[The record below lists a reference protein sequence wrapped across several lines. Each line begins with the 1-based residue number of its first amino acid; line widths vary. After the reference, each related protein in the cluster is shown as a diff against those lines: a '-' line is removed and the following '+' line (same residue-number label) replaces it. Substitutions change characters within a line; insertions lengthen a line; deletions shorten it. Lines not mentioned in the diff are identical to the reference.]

1 MAKVY
6 GSLIDNETR
15 CTHYYSSLDVIAI
28 KFKCCNKYYP
38 CYKCHNEHVSHAIER
53 WAENEFDE
61 KAIMCGVCKHEMR
74 IRDYMMVEMCPRCK
88 AHFNS
93 RCKFHY
99 HLYFEV

>member
-1 MAKVY
+1 MLLPLNLNVATN
-6 GSLIDNETR
+6 IIR
-15 CTHYYSSLDVIAI
+15 VI
-28 KFKCCNKYYP
+28 
-38 CYKCHNEHVSHAIER
+38 NEHVSHTIER

>member
-1 MAKVY
+1 MLLPLNLNVATNIIRVINVIMNTYLIQLKD
-6 GSLIDNETR
+6 GLKMSLM
-15 CTHYYSSLDVIAI
+15 
-28 KFKCCNKYYP
+28 K
-38 CYKCHNEHVSHAIER
+38 
-53 WAENEFDE
+53 

>member
-1 MAKVY
+1 MLLPLNLNVAPN
-6 GSLIDNETR
+6 IIR
-15 CTHYYSSLDVIAI
+15 VI
-28 KFKCCNKYYP
+28 N
-38 CYKCHNEHVSHAIER
+38 V
-53 WAENEFDE
+53 
-61 KAIMCGVCKHEMR
+61 IMNTYLCKHEMR

>member
-1 MAKVY
+1 MLLPLNLNVATNIIRVINVIMNTYLIQLKD
-6 GSLIDNETR
+6 GLKMSLMKKLLCVVFVN
-15 CTHYYSSLDVIAI
+15 
-28 KFKCCNKYYP
+28 
-38 CYKCHNEHVSHAIER
+38 
-53 WAENEFDE
+53 
-61 KAIMCGVCKHEMR
+61 MR

>member
-1 MAKVY
+1 MLLPLNLNVATNIIRVINVIMNTYLIQLKD
-6 GSLIDNETR
+6 GLKMSLMKS
-15 CTHYYSSLDVIAI
+15 YYV
-28 KFKCCNKYYP
+28 C
-38 CYKCHNEHVSHAIER
+38 
-53 WAENEFDE
+53 
-61 KAIMCGVCKHEMR
+61 VCKHEMR